1 MELTRSFIQKRPQ
14 PYAGFDSS
22 PLSDSSPLNLS
33 EGGFEQLS
41 FEYQPSVV
49 DQHFLSYGQ
58 TSSFEDCYSS
68 QPEQTPA
75 KRRKLENSCGVMPQR
90 YSTAALLSNSEKGAH
105 FISYDNSS
113 NGQQFLLPRWAEPVI
128 PHTQT
133 LAQFPRRVAEM
144 MCGGCGL
151 DTDQADSYRSL
162 PEGPIQAYETNQPY
176 SAEKQLIM
184 DPSVIQQTIPAYDL
198 IDTGPAMY
206 EGPSTQITPSLSTF
220 THTAHLQPQANF
232 LEGSFICDQ
241 DTGFS
246 AFFPDPS
253 MKEEFGP
260 VNSAF
265 FAHEGLALS
274 DQTHLDYNIGNF
286 GDMSATV
293 APVNHRIGVNSVPG
307 SRILMTAGSLIE
319 AVPQQS
325 WTNASTHFQ
334 QSNFDILLPNQ
345 RGGKRGP
352 FRDPTL
358 REQTAQTRK
367 IGSCIRCRMQRI
379 RCEHNPNE
387 PGGAC
392 LTCQKVS
399 NTKAGRFPCLRYKI
413 TDIRLFKPGQVPGYE
428 WTRRWTNNI
437 SDPIQKWASPEV
449 KFIRIS
455 TGYSKKCIELQV
467 REFVP
472 QEGDKLERTWVYQGT
487 KKSVAVPPY
496 ALMDLEDGKTAYMK
510 HISEAM
516 GDTLQHVAERSSG
529 LLKKTYIQ
537 AFRMYRDTTIP
548 EEWKQLFDWTF
559 RLWTAVRLS
568 TTSDFI
574 VGEEKLGMSDNILDN
589 TNPNHGKIPVPP
601 VLGAQLDLVM
611 IHHIQTRLRRELL
624 DKLQKMVLKN
634 KQSTW
639 FVTYLVTFMLLH
651 NAALLTAHDAAY
663 ARKHGIRRRFARE
676 DKVREYHL
684 GANILL
690 AHFHYCNKGWYPFS
704 DECKD
709 QDLRTLA
716 DLSDDKVKFV
726 HETRKFAKEH
736 EREWERLRERGAW
749 EDDYYF
755 VSQLFQENWHPRS
768 DI

>member
-14 PYAGFDSS
+14 PYAGFGSS
-22 PLSDSSPLNLS
+22 PLSQSSSLNLPE
-33 EGGFEQLS
+33 EGFDQLS
-41 FEYQPSVV
+41 FEYQQSLF

-58 TSSFEDCYSS
+58 TSSFEDCYTS

-75 KRRKLENSCGVMPQR
+75 KRRKLENSCSVMPQR
-90 YSTAALLSNSEKGAH
+90 FPAPALLSNSEKGAH
-105 FISYDNSS
+105 FIQYDSSS
-113 NGQQFLLPRWAEPVI
+113 NIQQFLLPRWAEPVI

-144 MCGGCGL
+144 MCGGCGI
-151 DTDQADSYRSL
+151 DADQADGYRSL

-184 DPSVIQQTIPAYDL
+184 DSSVIQQTLPTFDL
-198 IDTGPAMY
+198 IDTGPALY
-206 EGPSTQITPSLSTF
+206 EGISTQMTPSLSTF
-220 THTAHLQPQANF
+220 AHTGHMQPQTNF

-241 DTGFS
+241 DSGFSTFFPDASVQEDHGPVGS
-246 AFFPDPS
+246 AFFTHD
-253 MKEEFGP
+253 
-260 VNSAF
+260 
-265 FAHEGLALS
+265 GLAHS
-274 DQTHLDYNIGNF
+274 NQTLLDYSIGSF
-286 GDMSATV
+286 GDMSATI
-293 APVNHRIGVNSVPG
+293 APADHRVGVTSLSGP
-307 SRILMTAGSLIE
+307 RILMTTGSLIE
-319 AVPQQS
+319 TVPQQS
-325 WTNASTHFQ
+325 WANAANHFQ

-379 RCEHNPNE
+379 RCEHNSNE
-387 PGGAC
+387 PGGPC

-437 SDPIQKWASPEV
+437 SDPIQKWASTEV

-472 QEGDKLERTWVYQGT
+472 QEGDKLERTWVHQGT
-487 KKSVAVPPY
+487 KKSVTVPPY

-510 HISEAM
+510 HISDAM
-516 GDTLQHVAERSSG
+516 GDTLQHIAERSSG

-548 EEWKQLFDWTF
+548 DDWKQLFDWTF

-574 VGEEKLGMSDNILDN
+574 VGEEKLGMSDNILDT

-651 NAALLTAHDAAY
+651 NAALITAHDAAY

-716 DLSDDKVKFV
+716 DLSDDKVQFV

-749 EDDYYF
+749 EEDYFF

>member
-1 MELTRSFIQKRPQ
+1 
-14 PYAGFDSS
+14 
-22 PLSDSSPLNLS
+22 
-33 EGGFEQLS
+33 
-41 FEYQPSVV
+41 
-49 DQHFLSYGQ
+49 
-58 TSSFEDCYSS
+58 
-68 QPEQTPA
+68 
-75 KRRKLENSCGVMPQR
+75 MPQR
-90 YSTAALLSNSEKGAH
+90 YSTTALLSNSEKGAH
-105 FISYDNSS
+105 FISYDDSS

-151 DTDQADSYRSL
+151 DTDQADIQDYRSL

-176 SAEKQLIM
+176 SAEKQLVM
-184 DPSVIQQTIPAYDL
+184 NPSVIQQTVPAYDL

-206 EGPSTQITPSLSTF
+206 EGSSTQITPSLSTF
-220 THTAHLQPQANF
+220 TQTAHLQPQANF

-241 DTGFS
+241 DAGFS
-246 AFFPDPS
+246 AFFPDTS
-253 MKEEFGP
+253 MKEEPAP
-260 VNSAF
+260 VGSAF
-265 FAHEGLALS
+265 FAHEGLASS

-286 GDMSATV
+286 SDMSATV
-293 APVNHRIGVNSVPG
+293 APINHRVGVNSVPG
-307 SRILMTAGSLIE
+307 SRILMTAGGLIE

-325 WTNASTHFQ
+325 WTNATTHFQ

-379 RCEHNPNE
+379 R
-387 PGGAC
+387 
-392 LTCQKVS
+392 
-399 NTKAGRFPCLRYKI
+399 I

-472 QEGDKLERTWVYQGT
+472 QEGDKLERTWVYQGM
-487 KKSVAVPPY
+487 KKSVTVPPY

-510 HISEAM
+510 HISDAM
-516 GDTLQHVAERSSG
+516 GDTLQHIAERSSG

-574 VGEEKLGMSDNILDN
+574 VGEEKLGMSDNILDT

-651 NAALLTAHDAAY
+651 NAALITAHDAAY
-663 ARKHGIRRRFARE
+663 ARKHGIR
-676 DKVREYHL
+676 
-684 GANILL
+684 
-690 AHFHYCNKGWYPFS
+690 
-704 DECKD
+704 
-709 QDLRTLA
+709 
-716 DLSDDKVKFV
+716 
-726 HETRKFAKEH
+726 
-736 EREWERLRERGAW
+736 
-749 EDDYYF
+749 
-755 VSQLFQENWHPRS
+755 
-768 DI
+768 